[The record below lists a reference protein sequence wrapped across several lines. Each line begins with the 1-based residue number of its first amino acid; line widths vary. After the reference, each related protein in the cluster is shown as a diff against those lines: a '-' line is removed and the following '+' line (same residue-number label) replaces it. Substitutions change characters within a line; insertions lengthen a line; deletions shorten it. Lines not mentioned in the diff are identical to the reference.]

1 MHMVTSVTN
10 QNHTYDDIMK
20 QQHERLHKQSHD
32 VLTKPENRRMKGLAM
47 LKVKTA
53 AATVKT

>member
-1 MHMVTSVTN
+1 MVTSVTN